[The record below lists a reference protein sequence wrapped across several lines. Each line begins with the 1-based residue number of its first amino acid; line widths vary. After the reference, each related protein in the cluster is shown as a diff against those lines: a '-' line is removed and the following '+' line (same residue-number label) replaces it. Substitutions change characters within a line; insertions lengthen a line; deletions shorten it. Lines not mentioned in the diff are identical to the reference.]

1 MGCLCI
7 TLSYHMVLYDDLERW
22 DRGGEAGSKGRGY
35 MYIIMTNTSFFIGG
49 TNTTV

>member
-7 TLSYHMVLYDDLERW
+7 TLSYNLVLYYDLEMW

-35 MYIIMTNTSFFIGG
+35 MYIIMTNTSFYMAE